1 MKKNDTKFS
10 AALFLAIA
18 IAFILVSCSTDNTM
32 APNVVKDSYVVQSNT
47 GPVTLLQVDNALGK
61 RSGAELYAEQF
72 ITAADG
78 GALVVGN
85 TLQGFSTFTF
95 EPNALPQDL
104 LISVSWCDGQFC
116 EGVFNP
122 HGTQFNQPVRVEL
135 SYKRAVLRGIDE
147 NDLKVYYYNEDTD
160 LWEYIGGE
168 VDTENKVI
176 VVYLEHFS
184 RYAIVKT

>member
-1 MKKNDTKFS
+1 
-10 AALFLAIA
+10 
-18 IAFILVSCSTDNTM
+18 M
-32 APNVVKDSYVVQSNT
+32 APNVVKESYVVQSNT
-47 GPVTLLQVDNALGK
+47 GPVTLLQVDDSLGK
-61 RSGAELYAEQF
+61 RNRAALYAEEF

-78 GALVVGN
+78 GELVVGN
-85 TLQGFSTFTF
+85 WILGFSKMIFQ
-95 EPNALPQDL
+95 PNDLPQDL

-116 EGVFNP
+116 EGVFDP

-135 SYKRAVLRGIDE
+135 SYRRAILRGGDE
-147 NDLKVYYYNEDTD
+147 NDLRVYYFNEDTGI
-160 LWEYIGGE
+160 WEYIGGE